1 MKFFAGTCRYVFN
14 RALALQKERY
24 AEGQKKLG
32 YAELCRRL
40 TQWRHDPETAW
51 LAEAPIHPLQQSL
64 KNLERAYANFF
75 SGRADFP
82 RFRKKGKQDS
92 FRYPDPRQIRLDQA
106 NNRIFLPKLGWIR
119 YRKSREVPGQIRN
132 VTVSQSCGQWF
143 VSIQTEWE
151 VAPPVHPSTTDVG
164 IDMGVVRF
172 ATLSD
177 GTYIEPLNSF
187 RRHEK
192 ALRKAQQALSRRKK
206 FSSNW
211 KKAKTKVQRIHA
223 RIASVRRDFLHK
235 ASTAISKNHAIVF
248 VEDLN
253 IRNMSRSARGTVEHP
268 GRNVRAKSG
277 LNKSILDQGW
287 FEFRRQLEYKLA
299 WKGGMLVA
307 VPPQNTSRACPACGH
322 TAPENRPDQARF
334 RCTQCGF
341 EGNADLVAAINI
353 RRAGHARMACGSND
367 TSRRKQEPTETTT
380 HGAIHA

>member
-82 RFRKKGKQDS
+82 RFRKKGKHDS
-92 FRYPDPRQIRLDQA
+92 FRYPDPGQIRLDQA

-151 VAPPVHPSTTDVG
+151 VEPPVHPSTTDVG

-192 ALRKAQQALSRRKK
+192 ALRKAQQALSRKKK
-206 FSSNW
+206 FSNNW

-223 RIASVRRDFLHK
+223 RIANVRRDFLHK
-235 ASTAISKNHAIVF
+235 ASTAISQNHAIVF

-253 IRNMSRSARGTVEHP
+253 VRNMSRSARGTVEHP
-268 GRNVRAKSG
+268 GRNVRAKSR
-277 LNKSILDQGW
+277 LNRAILDQGW

-307 VPPQNTSRACPACGH
+307 VPPQNTSLACPECGH

-341 EGNADLVAAINI
+341 KGNADLVAAINI
-353 RRAGHARMACGSND
+353 RRAGHARIACGSNE
-367 TSRRKQEPTETTT
+367 KQEPTETTT
-380 HGAIHA
+380 RGAIHA